1 MSYGLH
7 SCPASVTRTRGE
19 ASLRSRARR
28 ACTQR
33 ETASLRGAANV
44 PSLRALFFNDTQKEF
59 PHHLPASSCTW
70 IQSKNIYRAC
80 ETPGHLGI
88 KPGNRIQRESVA
100 VCEGSHVWSAA
111 LHLGKPS
118 RRRSKGRGRSPG
130 KPHAA
135 FAAPRPL
142 LTRAHWT
149 CRDCRN
155 VAQGASEGG
164 AGSMAGPA
172 EGCAPHVSGWK
183 GAGAWPIPG
192 HPGPGPGQKACSVT
206 PS

>member
-1 MSYGLH
+1 MSHH
-7 SCPASVTRTRGE
+7 SGHCFSMTHRKNFPTTSPLPLAHGFKAKIFIE
-19 ASLRSRARR
+19 RARLQV
-28 ACTQR
+28 T
-33 ETASLRGAANV
+33 LG
-44 PSLRALFFNDTQKEF
+44 
-59 PHHLPASSCTW
+59 SSQATG
-70 IQSKNIYRAC
+70 S
-80 ETPGHLGI
+80 
-88 KPGNRIQRESVA
+88 RESVA
-100 VCEGSHVWSAA
+100 VCKGSHVWSAA
-111 LHLGKPS
+111 LHWGKPS

-164 AGSMAGPA
+164 AGSMSGPA